1 MGISSVRLVF
11 IYGPP
16 AVGKLTVAKVLSK
29 QTGFKL
35 YHNHV
40 SIDFVR
46 SIFQFGTPP
55 FQKLVDKYRR
65 EMLEEAAKEHVDTIF
80 TFVYGKGEDDEFV
93 RDIMRRVESHNG
105 KVLFV
110 RLYCAREELRRR
122 VAIKSRKKH
131 GKLATKQDL
140 DGLFNEFD
148 LLSEVPSVSSLS
160 IDTSHNPHQK
170 VARLIARH
178 YELVKPD

>member
-1 MGISSVRLVF
+1 MRLVF

-16 AVGKLTVAKVLSK
+16 AVGKLAVATELSK

-35 YHNHV
+35 FHNHV

-46 SIFQFGTPP
+46 SIFQFGTPS
-55 FQKLVDKYRR
+55 FQKLVNKYRR
-65 EMLEEAAKEHVDTIF
+65 EMLEEAAKERVDTIF
-80 TFVYGKGEDDEFV
+80 TFMYGKGEDDEFV

-110 RLYCAREELRRR
+110 RLYCSREELGRR
-122 VAIKSRKKH
+122 VAIKSRKKQ

-160 IDTSHNPHQK
+160 IDTSHNPPQK

-178 YELVKPD
+178 YELVNPD